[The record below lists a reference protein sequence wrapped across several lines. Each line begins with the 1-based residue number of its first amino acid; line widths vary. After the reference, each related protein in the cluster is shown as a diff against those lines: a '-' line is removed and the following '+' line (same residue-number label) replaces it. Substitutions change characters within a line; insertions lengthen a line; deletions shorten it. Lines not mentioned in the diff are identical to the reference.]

1 VFKDGL
7 WDIVN
12 MAKRDADKK
21 TEFLSVR
28 VPAHTK
34 TALLEL
40 AEENE
45 RSVSWIVAKIL
56 DKHLKS
62 SDAGDLSVRT

>member
-1 VFKDGL
+1 
-7 WDIVN
+7 
-12 MAKRDADKK
+12 
-21 TEFLSVR
+21 

-34 TALLEL
+34 TALLKL

-62 SDAGDLSVRT
+62 SDAGDLSVKT